1 MATDYIEAAH
11 AKSFWAKVRRIS
23 VDETSARRGHRY
35 VSSVPSFPRWS
46 RRLKMWLG
54 PMNLPFWVVIGDENF
69 PGRGFRSQIF
79 PDR

>member
-23 VDETSARRGHRY
+23 VDETSARRGHRD
-35 VSSVPSFPRWS
+35 VSSVPSFPGWS

-69 PGRGFRSQIF
+69 PGRGLRSQIF